1 MTPLRQRFL
10 DELTRRNYSPRTL
23 EAYLA
28 ALVRFSRHF
37 QRSPDQ
43 LGQDQIRSFQLHLIQ
58 HDQVSWSAFNQIV
71 CALRFFYRHVL
82 QQPDLVPFIPYGKK
96 PKTLPTI
103 LSVAQ
108 VQLFLEAFA
117 FPPTR
122 MLLRTIYACGLRISE
137 AIALRVSAIDSG
149 RRLVHIRQG
158 KGRKDRL
165 VPLSALLLSEL
176 RLYWQRYRPQSLLF
190 PGQRADD
197 TLCPG
202 TLQKHCTKATQRAGL
217 TVRVTPHTLR
227 HCYATHLL
235 EAGVDLVTLQRLLG
249 HNQLSTTLRYLHLRS
264 EHLARLPGLLEGLA
278 TRTDEPGHGPSNP
291 FAVG

>member
-96 PKTLPTI
+96 AKTLPVI
-103 LSVAQ
+103 LSVPQ
-108 VQLFLEAFA
+108 VLALLEAFGH
-117 FPPTR
+117 PPTR
-122 MLLRTIYACGLRISE
+122 MLFRTIYACGLRISE
-137 AIALRVSAIDSG
+137 AIGLQLSAIDSA

-165 VPLSALLLSEL
+165 VPLSALLLHEL
-176 RLYWQRYRPQSLLF
+176 RLYWQRYRPQTLLF
-190 PGQRADD
+190 PGQTAAG
-197 TLCPG
+197 TLCPA
-202 TLQKHCTKATQRAGL
+202 TLQKHCTRATQRAGL
-217 TVRVTPHTLR
+217 SVRVTPHTLR

-264 EHLARLPGLLEGLA
+264 EHLARLPGLLEGLQ
-278 TRTDEPGHGPSNP
+278 TRTDEPGHGSSNP

>member
-28 ALVRFSRHF
+28 ALIRFSRHF

-43 LGQDQIRSFQLHLIQ
+43 LGQDHIRSFQLHLIQ

-96 PKTLPTI
+96 PKTLPVI

-108 VQLFLEAFA
+108 VLALLEAFGH
-117 FPPTR
+117 PPTR
-122 MLLRTIYACGLRISE
+122 MLFRTIYACGLRISE
-137 AIALRVSAIDSG
+137 AIALQVKDVDSA
-149 RRLVHIRQG
+149 RRLVHVRQG

-165 VPLSALLLSEL
+165 VPLSPLLLQEL
-176 RLYWQRYRPQSLLF
+176 RCYWQRYRPQTLLF
-190 PGQRADD
+190 PGQTAAG
-197 TLCPG
+197 TLCAA
-202 TLQKHCTKATQRAGL
+202 TLQKHCTRATQRAGL
-217 TVRVTPHTLR
+217 SVRVTPHTLR

-235 EAGVDLVTLQRLLG
+235 EAGVDLATLQRLLG

-264 EHLARLPGLLEGLA
+264 EHLARLPGLLEGLP
-278 TRTDEPGHGPSNP
+278 TRSDEPGHDSSNP